1 MSKKI
6 RTNEG
11 SVIIVEGVNFISSDS
26 IVDHIRNAFTKFNTP
41 EEIANYIGR
50 RYGQFPR
57 NVFIASV
64 NPESLSKPE
73 NKVVF
78 TSF

>member
-6 RTNEG
+6 RTNKG
-11 SVIIVEGVNFISSDS
+11 SVVIVEGVNFISSDS
-26 IVDHIRNAFTKFNTP
+26 IVSHIRNAFTKFNTP
-41 EEIANYIGR
+41 EEIANYIGKH
-50 RYGQFPR
+50 YGQFPR

-64 NPESLSKPE
+64 NPENPSNPE

-78 TSF
+78 ASF

>member
-6 RTNEG
+6 RTNKG
-11 SVIIVEGVNFISSDS
+11 NVVIVEGVNFISSDS
-26 IVDHIRNAFTKFNTP
+26 IVGCIRHAFETLKTP
-41 EEIANYIGR
+41 EAIASYIGQH
-50 RYGQFPR
+50 YGQIPR
-57 NVFIASV
+57 NVFMASV
-64 NPESLSKPE
+64 NPENPNHPE

>member
-1 MSKKI
+1 MSRKI
-6 RTNEG
+6 RTNKG
-11 SVIIVEGVNFISSDS
+11 KVVIVEGVNFISSDS
-26 IVDHIRNAFTKFNTP
+26 IVSHIRHAFENFKTP
-41 EEIANYIGR
+41 EEIANYIGI

-57 NVFIASV
+57 NVFIDSI
-64 NPESLSKPE
+64 NPENPINPE